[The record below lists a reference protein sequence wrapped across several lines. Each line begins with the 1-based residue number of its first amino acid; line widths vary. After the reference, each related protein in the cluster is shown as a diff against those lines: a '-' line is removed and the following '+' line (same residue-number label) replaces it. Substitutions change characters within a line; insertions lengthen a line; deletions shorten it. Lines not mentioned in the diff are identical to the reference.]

1 MLEPKHRK
9 IHCLNNIAA
18 VGLEKFRKGYEITQ
32 DIHEAAGIL
41 VRSADMHSLDFPE
54 GLRAIARA
62 GAGVNNIPIERCS
75 EQGIV
80 VFNTPGANANSVKEL
95 VIAGLLLASRGIYEG
110 ITWVRENAGNPD
122 ISKLAEKAK
131 KNFAGHEIQ
140 GRTLGVIGLG
150 AIGVRVANA
159 AVSLGMNVLGYD
171 PYLSVKSAW
180 MLSPMVK
187 HADSPDEV
195 YAASDYITIHVP
207 AMESTRHMINAEA
220 ISKMRHGVKLM
231 NFARDV
237 LVDEEALREALEF
250 GQVMRYVSD
259 FPNATSASLPN
270 AIILPHLGAS
280 TEEAED
286 NCAVMAA
293 VQLQDYLDNG
303 NITNSVNYPEI
314 NAGTCGAEARVVILH
329 RNIPNMLSQI
339 TSFFGRNGLNIENLM
354 NKARGQYAYTLVDI
368 SHKMPDDTT
377 ERLRE
382 IEGVLRVRRVKER
395 SASW

>member
-1 MLEPKHRK
+1 MLAPKERK
-9 IHCLNNIAA
+9 IFCLNNIAQA
-18 VGLEKFRKGYEITQ
+18 GLSKFRTGYTTTNAI
-32 DIHEAAGIL
+32 DEAHGIL
-41 VRSADMHSLDFPE
+41 VRSADMHGMNFPG

-62 GAGVNNIPIERCS
+62 GAGVNNIPIAECS
-75 EQGIV
+75 ESGIV

-95 VIAGLLLASRGIYEG
+95 VVAGLLLASRDIFGGIS
-110 ITWVRENAGNPD
+110 WVRDNSGNPD
-122 ISKLAEKAK
+122 ITKSAEKAK
-131 KNFAGHEIQ
+131 KNFAGHEIE
-140 GRTLGVIGLG
+140 GKTLGVIGLG

-171 PYLSVKSAW
+171 PYLSLKSAW
-180 MLSPMVK
+180 MLSPLIK
-187 HADSPDEV
+187 HADTPEEV
-195 YAASDYITIHVP
+195 YAASDFVTIHVP
-207 AMESTRHMINAEA
+207 AIESTKHMINADA
-220 ISKMRHGVKLM
+220 IAKMKPGIKLL

-237 LVDEEALREALEF
+237 LVDEEALREALKS
-250 GQVMRYVSD
+250 GQVSRYISD
-259 FPNATSASLPN
+259 FPNTISANLPN
-270 AIILPHLGAS
+270 AIVLPHLGAS
-280 TEEAED
+280 TEEAEE

-314 NAGTCGAEARVVILH
+314 NAGVCGSEARVAILH

-339 TSFFGRNGLNIENLM
+339 TSFFGSNGLNIENLQ
-354 NKARGQYAYTLVDI
+354 NKARGSYAYTLLDI

-395 SASW
+395 S

>member
-1 MLEPKHRK
+1 MILAPKERK
-9 IHCLNNIAA
+9 IFCLNNIAQ

-32 DIHEAAGIL
+32 EISEAAGIL
-41 VRSADMHSLDFPE
+41 VRSADMHTMDFPD

-62 GAGVNNIPIERCS
+62 GAGVNNIPLDKCS
-75 EQGIV
+75 EHGIV

-95 VIAGLLLASRGIYEG
+95 VLAGLLLAARDIFGGIS
-110 ITWVRENAGNPD
+110 WVKANAENAD
-122 ISKLAEKAK
+122 ITKSAEKAK
-131 KNFAGHEIQ
+131 KNFAGREIK
-140 GRTLGVIGLG
+140 GKTLGVIGLG
-150 AIGVRVANA
+150 AIGVQVANA
-159 AVSLGMNVLGYD
+159 AISLGMNVLGYD
-171 PYLSVKSAW
+171 PYLSLKSAW

-187 HADSPDEV
+187 HADSPEEV

-207 AMESTRHMINAEA
+207 AMDSTRHMLNAEA
-220 ISKMRHGVKLM
+220 FAKMKQGIKIL

-237 LVDEEALREALEF
+237 LVDEEALRTALES
-250 GQVMRYVSD
+250 GQVSRYVSD
-259 FPNATSASLPN
+259 FPNAVSANLPN
-270 AIILPHLGAS
+270 AIVLPHLGAS

-286 NCAVMAA
+286 NCAIMAA

-303 NITNSVNYPEI
+303 NITNSVNFPEL
-314 NAGTCGAEARVVILH
+314 NAGVCGAEARVAILH

-339 TSFFGRNGLNIENLM
+339 TSFFGSNNLNIENLQ
-354 NKARGQYAYTLVDI
+354 NKARGQYAYTLLDI

-395 SASW
+395 TQ

>member
-1 MLEPKHRK
+1 MLAPKERK
-9 IHCLNNIAA
+9 IFCLNNIAG
-18 VGLEKFRKGYEITQ
+18 VGLAKFRKGYEVT
-32 DIHEAAGIL
+32 DKAYEAAGIL
-41 VRSADMHSLDFPE
+41 VRSADMHEMDFPD

-62 GAGVNNIPIERCS
+62 GAGVNNIPIDKCS
-75 EQGIV
+75 ENGIV

-95 VIAGLLLASRGIYEG
+95 VIAGLLLASRDIFGGISWVKANASDWN
-110 ITWVRENAGNPD
+110 ITKN
-122 ISKLAEKAK
+122 AEKAK

-140 GRTLGVIGLG
+140 GKTLGVIGLG
-150 AIGVRVANA
+150 AIGVQVANA

-187 HADSPDEV
+187 HADSPEEV
-195 YAASDYITIHVP
+195 YAASDYVTIHVP
-207 AMESTRHMINAEA
+207 AMDSTRHMINAEA
-220 ISKMRHGVKLM
+220 LSRMKKGIRIL

-237 LVDEEALREALEF
+237 LVDESALGEALTL
-250 GQVMRYVSD
+250 GKVSRYVSD
-259 FPNATSASLPN
+259 FPNTTSANLPN
-270 AIILPHLGAS
+270 AIVLPHLGAS

-293 VQLQDYLDNG
+293 MQLQDYLDNG
-303 NITNSVNYPEI
+303 NITNSVNFPEL
-314 NAGTCGAEARVVILH
+314 NAGMCGAEARVAILH

-339 TSFFGRNGLNIENLM
+339 TSFFGSNGLNIENLQ
-354 NKARGQYAYTLVDI
+354 NKARGQYAYTLLDI

-395 SASW
+395 S